1 MPIYPFL
8 MKSVKPFSFRW
19 LAPAVAAAC
28 TFTAH
33 ADSVDWST
41 QLKKADGKTLRIIM
55 IQDPW
60 VKGFDTIDKEF
71 QKLTGA
77 SVVVDA
83 FSYDDVHQKEVL
95 MGNNKSDSYDIVV
108 LDSPWVGEFQQSGY
122 VEDLKPYVEKDS
134 AIIAWD
140 DFVPSFQQVATW
152 KGQYVGIPFGAY
164 FVMFNYRTDLF
175 QQAALQPPKAIE
187 DFFNAAKTFTKNPK
201 FPGMFGTALNNQRGA
216 AVGQAYFEY
225 IFNFGG
231 KPFVSMYPGSPDP
244 YADMTPL
251 LTSPESIAVVQ
262 FLKDMLPF
270 QPPGALNIAW
280 DQRANAF
287 ATGRIAMVGE
297 WSVREPLYSDPTR
310 SKVVGKFGT
319 EVFPAKQGVKPV
331 PPLGGWVMGI
341 NTNTKQKDLAWDYI
355 KWFTSKDT
363 HKKFVLI
370 GGPPSRLSVMQDP
383 EVLKQS
389 PWIQTVYET
398 QSLTFA
404 DCRPRIP
411 ESFQI
416 IDKVGLHVSEA
427 LQGSVSIE
435 EAMKA
440 ANQEIGALLK
450 QAGYKVSE
458 SPK

>member
-1 MPIYPFL
+1 
-8 MKSVKPFSFRW
+8 
-19 LAPAVAAAC
+19 
-28 TFTAH
+28 
-33 ADSVDWST
+33 
-41 QLKKADGKTLRIIM
+41 M

-77 SVVVDA
+77 TVVVDS

-108 LDSPWVGEFQQSGY
+108 LDSPWVGEFQQGGY

-175 QQAALQPPKAIE
+175 QQAALQPPKTIE

-251 LTSPESIAVVQ
+251 LTSPGKHRGRSILEGHVAIPAARCPQ
-262 FLKDMLPF
+262 HCLGPAGKCLCH
-270 QPPGALNIAW
+270 W
-280 DQRANAF
+280 
-287 ATGRIAMVGE
+287 THCHGR
-297 WSVREPLYSDPTR
+297 R
-310 SKVVGKFGT
+310 VVGART
-319 EVFPAKQGVKPV
+319 
-331 PPLGGWVMGI
+331 
-341 NTNTKQKDLAWDYI
+341 
-355 KWFTSKDT
+355 
-363 HKKFVLI
+363 
-370 GGPPSRLSVMQDP
+370 
-383 EVLKQS
+383 
-389 PWIQTVYET
+389 
-398 QSLTFA
+398 
-404 DCRPRIP
+404 
-411 ESFQI
+411 
-416 IDKVGLHVSEA
+416 
-427 LQGSVSIE
+427 
-435 EAMKA
+435 
-440 ANQEIGALLK
+440 ALLGPDP
-450 QAGYKVSE
+450 QQSCR
-458 SPK
+458 